1 MGEILIVEDEAVLA
15 RTIVT
20 FLKRQGYSACYVQ
33 NAAEAK
39 KSFLE
44 LSPKLSIV
52 DYKLAYDDGF
62 ELLAWMRVS
71 RPDSH
76 VVMMTG
82 HGDIDLAV
90 RAMKAGARD
99 FLSKPVPLKMFAD
112 LARDLMLNETTDSD
126 VRGSDRVV
134 GRSAISQNI
143 RQSISKLARF
153 SVDSTPPNVLIVG
166 ANGVGKLLA
175 AQAMHESTLT
185 ERHPLLTVDCT
196 LDAADTK
203 KRLEAAFADARSGT
217 LILRHIDKLTLE
229 DQATLLRLLTDKEG
243 ESDQP
248 WLLSTSAE
256 RLLGDV
262 RLSDFRTDLLY
273 RLQIGWLEI
282 PALSERNSDIL
293 PIAEYT
299 ARKIALKYDLSEPTF
314 TPQARIKLLEYEWP
328 GNVSELVNCIERAVL
343 NALNNVIDESDLK
356 MTQDQNLSPSAIP
369 KLTQV
374 ESNMLEQ
381 ALVASNG
388 NVSKAARLLGIS
400 RDTLRYRMQKLGLS
414 RR

>member
-1 MGEILIVEDEAVLA
+1 MGDILIVEDEVVLA

-20 FLKRQGYSACYVQ
+20 FLERQGFSARHVQ

-44 LSPKLSIV
+44 HSPKLSIV

-62 ELLAWMRVS
+62 ELLAWMRAT

-112 LARDLMLNETTDSD
+112 LARDLMLNETTDSN
-126 VRGSDRVV
+126 VTGCDRVV
-134 GRSAISQNI
+134 GRSAVSLNL
-143 RQSISKLARF
+143 RQSIAKLARF
-153 SVDSTPPNVLIVG
+153 SVDGNPPNVLIVG
-166 ANGVGKLLA
+166 AHGVGKSLA
-175 AQAMHESTLT
+175 AQAMHESTLKS
-185 ERHPLLTVDCT
+185 RHPLLTVDCT
-196 LDAADTK
+196 LDASDAK
-203 KRLEAAFADARSGT
+203 NRLESAFADAKSGT
-217 LILRHIDKLTLE
+217 LILRHIDKLTREL
-229 DQATLLRLLTDKEG
+229 QATLLRLLTDNDG
-243 ESDQP
+243 NSDQP
-248 WLLSTSAE
+248 WLLSTSTE
-256 RLLGDV
+256 RILGDV

-282 PALSERNSDIL
+282 PTLHERNSDIL

-299 ARKIALKYDLSEPTF
+299 ARNVALKYGLSAPTF
-314 TPQARIKLLEYEWP
+314 TPEARIKLLEYDWP

-343 NALNNVIDESDLK
+343 NALNNMIDESDLK
-356 MTQDQNLSPSAIP
+356 MTQDQDLSTSAIP

-374 ESNMLEQ
+374 ETNTLEQ

-400 RDTLRYRMQKLGLS
+400 RDTLRYRMQKLGLT